1 VEHSVATGVDDGH
14 GRGIGV
20 QRLGFPPEGCGLA
33 SGGDLTGAEK
43 VRAQGQYGAVAEALG
58 EQGGLI
64 RGGRVRAPSGRHHPV
79 ARGEIHREEA
89 VARMPDERDSPELDR
104 IEKIAQRIR
113 KLTHRQTL
121 DAADIRSIA
130 AQFNLRGLQFIARA
144 EEKAALIECA
154 SREAWND
161 HRNSAPFG
169 RIPEI
174 EATYSRHHWNV
185 SPKCLFTSSRR

>member
-1 VEHSVATGVDDGH
+1 VDDGH

-79 ARGEIHREEA
+79 ARGGRGSDGKA
-89 VARMPDERDSPELDR
+89 PRAAAAPGCATG
-104 IEKIAQRIR
+104 IATR
-113 KLTHRQTL
+113 
-121 DAADIRSIA
+121 
-130 AQFNLRGLQFIARA
+130 
-144 EEKAALIECA
+144 C
-154 SREAWND
+154 
-161 HRNSAPFG
+161 
-169 RIPEI
+169 
-174 EATYSRHHWNV
+174 
-185 SPKCLFTSSRR
+185 